1 MRKELKKIGCEERH
15 TFTAIVEKFS
25 LKNGFRGLPL
35 RTILLT
41 NVMHE
46 GIVVA
51 NHVWLTC
58 GKRFYSA
65 ILLPGDLIQFD
76 ARIKEYEKGYKGR
89 KIDVHKPIKKDFCLS
104 YPTKIKVL
112 KRHYKRIQTNI

>member
-1 MRKELKKIGCEERH
+1 MREELKKIGFEERH

-65 ILLPGDLIQFD
+65 ILLSGDLIQFD
-76 ARIKEYEKGYKGR
+76 ARIKEYEK
-89 KIDVHKPIKKDFCLS
+89 D
-104 YPTKIKVL
+104 IKVEEKMFINPL
-112 KRHYKRIQTNI
+112 KKTFAFHIPLKSKC

>member
-1 MRKELKKIGCEERH
+1 MRNELKRIGSEERH
-15 TFTAIVEKFS
+15 TFTAVVEKFS

-41 NVMHE
+41 SVKCGE
-46 GIVVA
+46 EYVA

-76 ARIKEYEKGYKGR
+76 ARIKEYEKGYKGKR
-89 KIDVHKPIKKDFCLS
+89 EDVYKPIKKDFCLS

-112 KRHYKRIQTNI
+112 KRRYKRVQTYI

>member
-1 MRKELKKIGCEERH
+1 MRKELKKIGSDERH

-25 LKNGFRGLPL
+25 LKSGYRGLPL

-41 NVMHE
+41 SVRCE
-46 GIVVA
+46 GTAVA
-51 NHVWLTC
+51 HHVWLTC

-65 ILLPGDLIQFD
+65 IVLPGDLIQFD

-112 KRHYKRIQTNI
+112 KRRYKRIQTNI